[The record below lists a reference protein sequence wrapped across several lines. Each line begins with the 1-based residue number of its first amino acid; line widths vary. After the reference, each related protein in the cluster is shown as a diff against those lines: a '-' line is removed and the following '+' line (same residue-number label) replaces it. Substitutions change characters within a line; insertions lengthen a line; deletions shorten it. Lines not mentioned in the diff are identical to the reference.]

1 LDNIS
6 FKPAKTERNLLIV
19 CLVFLL
25 GFVLVTFFRT
35 SFHSVDVAVNLW
47 IPSIQSGALTFFAET
62 IAIIFGTTSLVI
74 MSLVISA
81 VLFLKNY
88 KTHAL
93 LFLVAMGGDAVL
105 VSVVKT
111 LDHVARPTNGILF
124 DTSFSYPS
132 GHSAGCIVFGG
143 LLAYFAWRHWQS
155 TRSRALIGVGMG
167 AVAGVVGFDR
177 VYLNV
182 HWLSD
187 VFGGWLLG
195 AFWLSFIILVFQ
207 QLRNSGNLE
216 PGRFG
221 LVSKLVFTAACVVA
235 VFLVLY
241 GVFGNFLSFSF

>member
-1 LDNIS
+1 MNN
-6 FKPAKTERNLLIV
+6 KKTERSLFIV

-25 GFVLVTFFRT
+25 GFLLITFFRT
-35 SFHSVDVAVNLW
+35 SVHSVDVAVNLW
-47 IPSIQSGALTFFAET
+47 IPSIQSGTVTLFAEA
-62 IAIIFGTTSLVI
+62 IAVIFGTTSLVI
-74 MSLVISA
+74 MSLIISA

-88 KTHAL
+88 RTHAL

-105 VSVVKT
+105 VSVVKN
-111 LDHVARPTNGILF
+111 LDQVAMPINGILF

-155 TRSRALIGVGMG
+155 TRSRALIGLGMC

-187 VFGGWLLG
+187 VVGGWLLG

-207 QLRNSGNLE
+207 QLRASGRLKPE
-216 PGRFG
+216 RFG
-221 LVSKLVFTAACVVA
+221 LVSKLLFAVAFVVA
-235 VFLVLY
+235 VFVVLI
-241 GVFGNFLSFSF
+241 GLFGNFLSFSF

>member
-1 LDNIS
+1 MG
-6 FKPAKTERNLLIV
+6 
-19 CLVFLL
+19 FL
-25 GFVLVTFFRT
+25 FVTFFRT

-47 IPSIQSGALTFFAET
+47 IPSIQSNIFTLFAEA
-62 IAIIFGTTSLVI
+62 IAVIFDTTSLVI
-74 MSLVISA
+74 LSLVISA

-88 KTHAL
+88 RTHAL
-93 LFLVAMGGDAVL
+93 LFMIAMGGDAVL

-111 LDHVARPTNGILF
+111 LEHVARPINGILF
-124 DTSFSYPS
+124 DTGFSYPS
-132 GHSAGCIVFGG
+132 GHSAGCIVFSG

-155 TRSRALIGVGMG
+155 TRSRALIGLGIG
-167 AVAGVVGFDR
+167 AVPGVVGFDR

-207 QLRNSGNLE
+207 QLRASGRLK

-221 LVSKLVFTAACVVA
+221 LISKLLFAVSFIVAIFVV
-235 VFLVLY
+235 LIGL
-241 GVFGNFLSFSF
+241 FGNFLSFSF